1 MRLVITEN
9 QLDLKPFTLPLE
21 LVSDQFTNWSDLAK
35 PKNYMVY
42 RKQFPKHI
50 RDIYTATLNRF
61 ETACETGLK

>member
-35 PKNYMVY
+35 PKVY

-50 RDIYTATLNRF
+50 RGGIYTATLNRF